1 MWQRCSLMSNYYYHS
16 LLLLLSFTVT
26 HQMLTGNTV
35 SDLTWSHIVSTTTT
49 LHPFNGLFSRTT
61 WVSRYKIGKNSL
73 DLNEA
78 RWGFGMQWHQLDHMQ
93 TIGTSLKTDNHT
105 DTPSLNFYRPDAL
118 PGAQS
123 TVLNHKVTV
132 R

>member
-1 MWQRCSLMSNYYYHS
+1 MSNYYYHS

-26 HQMLTGNTV
+26 HQILTGNTV

-78 RWGFGMQWHQLDHMQ
+78 RDDGVLGCSGISW
-93 TIGTSLKTDNHT
+93 TIYANNRHLA
-105 DTPSLNFYRPDAL
+105 PD
-118 PGAQS
+118 
-123 TVLNHKVTV
+123 